1 MGVYRRTDS
10 ETYWMSARMDGLR
23 VRRNTGVR
31 QRKAAEEIYA
41 TWMVQLARERCTGI
55 VQVKQQHT
63 VAQLLA
69 EYLAKVTPTK
79 SMHSQRRDRMV
90 LKRFTTRWGPCGWTQ
105 SAASWSRTTWRS
117 E

>member
-1 MGVYRRTDS
+1 MTEVFLADLKEMVLVS
-10 ETYWMSARMDGLR
+10 ERFF
-23 VRRNTGVR
+23 
-31 QRKAAEEIYA
+31 
-41 TWMVQLARERCTGI
+41 
-55 VQVKQQHT
+55 HT

-90 LKRFTTRWGPCGWTQ
+90 LERSPRAGDRCGWTQ
-105 SAASWSRTTWRS
+105 SAASWSRITWRS